1 MKRVRTFAAFTCLA
15 VSLLLTSAHRAFA
28 FDPGDD
34 AHNSHRTIIL
44 SATVNYST
52 NQLTVT
58 GAHFPA
64 RPHLVLN
71 DQELTLISATDT
83 TIIATLP
90 AAVVST
96 PGSYAFTM
104 EQPRRSVIAPF
115 IVTIGAVGPQGPI
128 GLTGPQGTQGIQGIQ
143 GPVGPQGSVGP
154 QGPAGSS
161 LPPTVYGATF
171 AGGVNQGT
179 LTAQS
184 ATLVAQVPLISGD
197 FLIHALVTGP
207 SNVSDTLS
215 CALSWALP
223 FLTSTTTLASG
234 QVNLAEATNLPLMSS
249 FSIPSSIMD
258 IDVSLYCATANST
271 ESGITATLVVEPVTV
286 GSAQQFTNSIGNTGP
301 PILPGGWNRVK
312 NTSGSGTTN
321 TIP

>member
-161 LPPTVYGATF
+161 LPPTVNGATF
-171 AGGVNQGT
+171 VGGVNAGT
-179 LTAQS
+179 LTLSS
-184 ATLVAQVPLISGD
+184 ATRLAQVPMTTGD
-197 FLIHALVTGP
+197 FLIQAVVTGP
-207 SNVSDTLS
+207 SAVSDTLS
-215 CALSWALP
+215 CALAVGPSLSS
-223 FLTSTTTLASG
+223 TSTIASG
-234 QVNLAEATNLPLMSS
+234 EISLTVATNLPLLAAYSLPTGIS
-249 FSIPSSIMD
+249 N
-258 IDVSLYCATANST
+258 VEVNLYCATANST